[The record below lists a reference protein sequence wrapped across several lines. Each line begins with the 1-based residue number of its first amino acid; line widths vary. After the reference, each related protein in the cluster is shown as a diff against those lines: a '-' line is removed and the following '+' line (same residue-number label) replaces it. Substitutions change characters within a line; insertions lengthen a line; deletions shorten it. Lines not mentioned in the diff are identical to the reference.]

1 MADWSTIRRKVAGAR
16 SYSVGELALV
26 PVALLLLGCARL
38 AIAALPLRT
47 YRGWL
52 GRQAAGGALAGG
64 DDPRARAI
72 GRSVRATAAILPW
85 RADCLPQAMAATAML
100 RAARIP
106 YRLSIGWPER
116 ANPLE
121 DQPMLAHAW
130 VEAGGRIVTGA
141 PLQPDLKARL
151 VFAG

>member
-1 MADWSTIRRKVAGAR
+1 MTGWSFIRRKVAGAR
-16 SYSVGELALV
+16 SYSAGELALV
-26 PVALLLLGCARL
+26 PVALVLLGCARL
-38 AIAALPLRT
+38 VIAALPLRA
-47 YRGWL
+47 YRSWL
-52 GRQAAGGALAGG
+52 GRQAAVGDSTGG

-72 GRSVRATAAILPW
+72 GRSVRATAAIMPW

-106 YRLSIGWPER
+106 YRLSIGWPKR
-116 ANPLE
+116 ANSVE
-121 DQPMLAHAW
+121 DQPMQAHAW

-151 VFAG
+151 VFTG

>member
-1 MADWSTIRRKVAGAR
+1 MADWSTIMRKIAGAR
-16 SYSVGELALV
+16 NYSSGELALV
-26 PVALLLLGCARL
+26 PVALVLLGFARL
-38 AIAALPLRT
+38 VIAALPLRA

-52 GRQAAGGALAGG
+52 GRQADIGAPTGG
-64 DDPRARAI
+64 DDPRAKAI

-85 RADCLPQAMAATAML
+85 RADCLPQAMAAAAML
-100 RAARIP
+100 RATGIP
-106 YRLSIGWPER
+106 YRLSIGWPDR
-116 ANPLE
+116 AKSLE

-141 PLQPDLKARL
+141 PLRPDLKARL